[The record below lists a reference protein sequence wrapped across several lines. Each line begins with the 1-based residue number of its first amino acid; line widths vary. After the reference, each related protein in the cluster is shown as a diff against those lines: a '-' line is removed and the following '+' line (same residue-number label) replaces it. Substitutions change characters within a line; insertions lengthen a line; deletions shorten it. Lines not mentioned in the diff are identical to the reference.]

1 MASNIVADSIENVP
15 QSTDIKKVLKSF
27 IDINNALTPT
37 AKKEDIKK
45 AIGNNFTLIE
55 FRNTKYKK
63 SLGMKESRALSEEQM
78 EANLK
83 TNLNSLYA
91 DVQSK
96 KSDYEAAKLS
106 LETADINDNI
116 ANVKL
121 QNKMISGVE
130 YQGERLKNLQSRQ
143 AFETS
148 RMELLKSMEVYEAA
162 VAGMA
167 KVE

>member
-1 MASNIVADSIENVP
+1 
-15 QSTDIKKVLKSF
+15 
-27 IDINNALTPT
+27 
-37 AKKEDIKK
+37 
-45 AIGNNFTLIE
+45 
-55 FRNTKYKK
+55 
-63 SLGMKESRALSEEQM
+63 MKESRALSEEQM

-143 AFETS
+143 AFETA

>member
-1 MASNIVADSIENVP
+1 
-15 QSTDIKKVLKSF
+15 
-27 IDINNALTPT
+27 
-37 AKKEDIKK
+37 
-45 AIGNNFTLIE
+45 
-55 FRNTKYKK
+55 
-63 SLGMKESRALSEEQM
+63 M

-106 LETADINDNI
+106 LENADINDNI

-143 AFETS
+143 TFETA